1 MTTHP
6 TSRTPT
12 SPTLTGPTLASPSLA
27 SPTLPGP
34 DPIGPGPVRPI
45 PGPGGRPLL
54 DVRRIYVEPAAAALP
69 RGQQVLARWPDAELV
84 EVASHWQ
91 IPELHG
97 DQANVARWV
106 RIKTEA
112 LVLGTLKSLSARP
125 NGRSADF
132 IAPST
137 ANGCAMAC
145 AYCYVPRRKGYSNPV
160 TVFANIEQI
169 TGYLRRHIARQGPK
183 TEPDQCDPL
192 AWVYDL
198 GENSDCS
205 VDALLSDNVA
215 DLVQLFTTQ
224 PTAKASFAT
233 KYVNRGLLE
242 LEPQG
247 RTRVRFSL
255 MPAAMAKLT
264 DIRTTP
270 VAERIA
276 SIDDFVAAGY
286 EVHVNFS
293 PVIVAEGW
301 LEAWTELFDQLA
313 DGIGEAARRQLAA
326 EVIFLTHNEQL
337 HEVNLGWHPRAE
349 EVLWRPELQ
358 EAKQSQNGGRNVRYR
373 SGAKRGYVDALT
385 ARLAERLPSCRVRYA
400 F

>member
-1 MTTHP
+1 VSATAHLTH
-6 TSRTPT
+6 
-12 SPTLTGPTLASPSLA
+12 
-27 SPTLPGP
+27 LPAATAT
-34 DPIGPGPVRPI
+34 
-45 PGPGGRPLL
+45 RPLL
-54 DVRRIYVEPAAAALP
+54 DVRRIYAEPAALELP
-69 RGQQVLARWPDAELV
+69 RGQQVLRRWPDAELT

-112 LVLGTLKSLSARP
+112 LVLGVKKSLTARP

-145 AYCYVPRRKGYSNPV
+145 AYCYVPRRKGFSNPI
-160 TVFANIEQI
+160 TTFANIEQI
-169 TGYLRRHIARQGPK
+169 TGYLDRHISRQGVKPA
-183 TEPDQCDPL
+183 PNQCDPQ
-192 AWVYDL
+192 AWLYDI

-205 VDALLSDNVA
+205 VDATISDNVA
-215 DLVQLFTTQ
+215 DLVALFRRR

-233 KYVNRGLLE
+233 KYVNRDLLD
-242 LEPQG
+242 LDPQG

-255 MPAAMAKLT
+255 MPEPMAKLV
-264 DIRTTP
+264 DIRTSP

-276 SIDDFVAAGY
+276 AIDDFVAAGY

-293 PVIVAEGW
+293 PVIVADGW
-301 LEAWTELFDQLA
+301 LEQWTELFTQLR
-313 DGIGEAARRQLAA
+313 DGISEAASRQLAC
-326 EVIFLTHNEQL
+326 EIIFLTHNEQL
-337 HEVNLGWHPRAE
+337 HEVNLGWHPKAE
-349 EVLWRPELQ
+349 GVLWRPDLQ
-358 EAKQSQNGGRNVRYR
+358 EPKRSQTGGLNVRYR
-373 SGAKRGYVDALT
+373 SGAKRGYLDQLQAALAQT
-385 ARLAERLPSCRVRYA
+385 LPSCTVRYA